1 MVVVVET
8 KEVVGTK
15 AVAVEAADAVVA
27 EREAV
32 VAVAVVENANAIV
45 VGTKV
50 VVTVAAVQNANARM
64 KAKMTNP
71 EKVEPD
77 QYHTPQS
84 CMLISLSQMVA
95 SCPLIVKPES
105 LKRI

>member
-1 MVVVVET
+1 MVEVTET
-8 KEVVGTK
+8 KVVVGTK
-15 AVAVEAADAVVA
+15 VVAVEA

-64 KAKMTNP
+64 KAKMMNP
-71 EKVEPD
+71 QKVEPD

>member
-1 MVVVVET
+1 MVEGAET

-15 AVAVEAADAVVA
+15 AVAVEAADAIVA
-27 EREAV
+27 KREAV
-32 VAVAVVENANAIV
+32 VA
-45 VGTKV
+45 
-50 VVTVAAVQNANARM
+50 VAAVQNANARM
-64 KAKMTNP
+64 KAKMMNP
-71 EKVEPD
+71 QKVEPD

>member
-1 MVVVVET
+1 MVEVVET

-45 VGTKV
+45 VETKV
-50 VVTVAAVQNANARM
+50 VVAVAVKNANARM

-71 EKVEPD
+71 QKVEPD

-84 CMLISLSQMVA
+84 CMLILLSQLVA
-95 SCPLIVKPES
+95 SCCLIVKPEN
-105 LKRI
+105 LKKT

>member
-1 MVVVVET
+1 MVVAET
-8 KEVVGTK
+8 KEVVAK

-32 VAVAVVENANAIV
+32 VAVAVVENANTIEV
-45 VGTKV
+45 ETKV
-50 VVTVAAVQNANARM
+50 VVVVAAVQNANARM

>member
-1 MVVVVET
+1 MVVAET
-8 KEVVGTK
+8 KEVVAK

-45 VGTKV
+45 VETKV
-50 VVTVAAVQNANARM
+50 VVAVAVKNANARM

-71 EKVEPD
+71 QKVEPD